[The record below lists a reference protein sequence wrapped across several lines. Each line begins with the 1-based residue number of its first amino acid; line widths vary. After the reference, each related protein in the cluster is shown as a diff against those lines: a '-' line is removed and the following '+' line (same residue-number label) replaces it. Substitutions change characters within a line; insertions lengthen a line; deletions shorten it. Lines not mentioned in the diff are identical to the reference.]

1 MKEYFSHYRALIS
14 LGTPLIIGQ
23 IGVVLQNFADTLMIG
38 HHTTVELAAASLVSN
53 IFILG
58 LLMAMGFALCMTP
71 LIGKAYGQGDTDSIG
86 ATVKNGLAVN
96 TMAAVVLMTVY
107 TVLYFFLD
115 KLGQPAELLPYVR
128 PYYIINLISI
138 PFVCWVNSL
147 KQLFDATTDTKTPMW
162 ILLGGNALN
171 IAGNWMLIYGH
182 CGLPEMGI
190 TGAGLSTL
198 FARVTMFVAIALSFA
213 FSSRHRSEREA
224 FRRCRVNRNGVR
236 SLITLGTPISLQ
248 MGMESGA
255 WSLCSI
261 IVGWI
266 GTNALAGHQIMLT
279 ISQLFFQFYYAL
291 ASAVA
296 IRVSLFHGQHD
307 YTAIRRT
314 AWGGCH
320 LNFMIAIVVS
330 VPVVIFRD
338 SISMLFSSS
347 PQVAAEVAGAIVPL
361 IVYQFSDGLQCT
373 FSNAMR
379 GLAYVRPAMLVAFL
393 SYFVVSLPLA
403 YVFGISIHGGLVGV
417 WFSFPFGLTIAG
429 LLYYHFY
436 HRRLLLLEAK
446 KD

>member
-1 MKEYFSHYRALIS
+1 MRKYFSHYRALVM

-71 LIGKAYGQGDTDSIG
+71 LIGKAYGQGDVDSIG
-86 ATVKNGLAVN
+86 STVKNGLAVN
-96 TMAAVVLMTVY
+96 TLAALVLMAVY
-107 TVLYFFLD
+107 SILYFFLD
-115 KLGQPAELLPYVR
+115 KLGQPDELLPYVR
-128 PYYIINLISI
+128 PYYLINLVSI
-138 PFVCWVNSL
+138 PFVCWVNGL

-171 IAGNWMLIYGH
+171 IVGNWLLIYGH
-182 CGLPEMGI
+182 WGLPEMGI

-198 FARVTMFVAIALSFA
+198 AARVTMFIAIALCFA
-213 FSSRHRSEREA
+213 FSVRHRAERAA
-224 FRRCRVNRNGVR
+224 FRKCRVSRGEMRALVV
-236 SLITLGTPISLQ
+236 LGTPISLQ

-291 ASAVA
+291 ASAVS
-296 IRVSLFHGQHD
+296 IRVSHFHGQHD

-314 AWGGCH
+314 AWAGCH
-320 LNFMIAIVVS
+320 LNFMIAILVS
-330 VPVVIFRD
+330 VPVIIFRGQ
-338 SISMLFSSS
+338 MGFLFTSS
-347 PQVAAEVAGAIVPL
+347 PKVAAEVASTIVPL
-361 IVYQFSDGLQCT
+361 IIYQ
-373 FSNAMR
+373 
-379 GLAYVRPAMLVAFL
+379 PE
-393 SYFVVSLPLA
+393 
-403 YVFGISIHGGLVGV
+403 FGIS
-417 WFSFPFGLTIAG
+417 
-429 LLYYHFY
+429 
-436 HRRLLLLEAK
+436 
-446 KD
+446 

>member
-1 MKEYFSHYRALIS
+1 MKKYLSHYRALVM

-71 LIGKAYGQGDTDSIG
+71 LIGKAYGQGDVDSIG
-86 ATVKNGLAVN
+86 STVKNGLAVN
-96 TMAAVVLMTVY
+96 TLAALVLMVVY

-115 KLGQPAELLPYVR
+115 KLGQPDELLPYVR
-128 PYYIINLISI
+128 PYYLINLVSI
-138 PFVCWVNSL
+138 PFVCWVNGL

-171 IAGNWMLIYGH
+171 IVGNWLLIYGH
-182 CGLPEMGI
+182 WGLPELGI

-198 FARVTMFVAIALSFA
+198 AARVLMFVAIALCFA
-213 FSSRHRSEREA
+213 FSGRHRAERAA
-224 FRRCRVNRNGVR
+224 FRKCRVSRGEMR
-236 SLITLGTPISLQ
+236 SLVVLGTPISLQ

-291 ASAVA
+291 ASAVS
-296 IRVSLFHGQHD
+296 IRVSHFHGQHD

-314 AWGGCH
+314 AWAGCH
-320 LNFMIAIVVS
+320 LNFMIAILVS
-330 VPVVIFRD
+330 VPVIIFREQ
-338 SISMLFSSS
+338 MGFLFTSS
-347 PQVAAEVAGAIVPL
+347 PKVAAEVASAIVPL
-361 IVYQFSDGLQCT
+361 IIYQFSDGLQCT

-379 GLAYVRPAMLVAFL
+379 GLAYVKPVMLVAFL

-403 YVFGISIHGGLVGV
+403 YLFGISLHGGLVGV

-429 LLYYHFY
+429 VLYYYFY
-436 HRRLLLLEAK
+436 HRRLLSLEK
-446 KD
+446 TE

>member
-1 MKEYFSHYRALIS
+1 MKKYFSHYRALIS

-71 LIGKAYGQGDTDSIG
+71 PIGKAYGQGDTDSIG

-224 FRRCRVNRNGVR
+224 FRRCRVNRNGVL

-307 YTAIRRT
+307 YQAIRRT
-314 AWGGCH
+314 AWAGCH

>member
-1 MKEYFSHYRALIS
+1 MKKYFSHYRALIS

-171 IAGNWMLIYGH
+171 IIGNWMLIYGH

-190 TGAGLSTL
+190 TGATL
-198 FARVTMFVAIALSFA
+198 
-213 FSSRHRSEREA
+213 H
-224 FRRCRVNRNGVR
+224 
-236 SLITLGTPISLQ
+236 
-248 MGMESGA
+248 
-255 WSLCSI
+255 
-261 IVGWI
+261 
-266 GTNALAGHQIMLT
+266 
-279 ISQLFFQFYYAL
+279 
-291 ASAVA
+291 
-296 IRVSLFHGQHD
+296 
-307 YTAIRRT
+307 
-314 AWGGCH
+314 
-320 LNFMIAIVVS
+320 
-330 VPVVIFRD
+330 VIC
-338 SISMLFSSS
+338 
-347 PQVAAEVAGAIVPL
+347 P
-361 IVYQFSDGLQCT
+361 
-373 FSNAMR
+373 
-379 GLAYVRPAMLVAFL
+379 
-393 SYFVVSLPLA
+393 
-403 YVFGISIHGGLVGV
+403 
-417 WFSFPFGLTIAG
+417 
-429 LLYYHFY
+429 
-436 HRRLLLLEAK
+436 
-446 KD
+446 

>member
-1 MKEYFSHYRALIS
+1 MRKYLSHYRALIM
-14 LGTPLIIGQ
+14 LGTPLIVGQ

-71 LIGKAYGQGDTDSIG
+71 LIGKAYGQGDVDSIG
-86 ATVKNGLAVN
+86 STVKNGLAVN
-96 TMAAVVLMTVY
+96 TLAALVLMAVY

-115 KLGQPAELLPYVR
+115 KLGQPDELLPYVR
-128 PYYIINLISI
+128 PYYLINLVSI
-138 PFVCWVNSL
+138 PFVCWVNGL

-171 IAGNWMLIYGH
+171 ILGNWLLIYGH
-182 CGLPEMGI
+182 WGLPEMGI

-198 FARVTMFVAIALSFA
+198 VARVLMFIAIALCFT
-213 FSSRHRSEREA
+213 FSGRHRAERAA
-224 FRRCRVNRNGVR
+224 FRKCRVSRSEMR
-236 SLITLGTPISLQ
+236 SLVVLGTPISLQ

-291 ASAVA
+291 ASAVS
-296 IRVSLFHGQHD
+296 IRVSHFHGQHD

-314 AWGGCH
+314 AWAGCH
-320 LNFMIAIVVS
+320 LNFMIAILVS
-330 VPVVIFRD
+330 VPVIIFRER
-338 SISMLFSSS
+338 MGFLFTSS
-347 PQVAAEVAGAIVPL
+347 PKVAAEVASAIVPL
-361 IVYQFSDGLQCT
+361 IIYQFSDGLQCT

-379 GLAYVRPAMLVAFL
+379 GLAYVKPVMLVAFL

-403 YVFGISIHGGLVGV
+403 YLFGISLHGGLVGV
-417 WFSFPFGLTIAG
+417 WFSFPFGLTLAG
-429 LLYYHFY
+429 ALYYHFY
-436 HRRLLLLEAK
+436 HRRLLYLEK
-446 KD
+446 TE

>member
-1 MKEYFSHYRALIS
+1 MRKYFSHYRALVM

-71 LIGKAYGQGDTDSIG
+71 LIGKAYGQGDVDSIG
-86 ATVKNGLAVN
+86 STVKNGLAVN
-96 TMAAVVLMTVY
+96 TLAALVLMAVY
-107 TVLYFFLD
+107 SILYFFLD
-115 KLGQPAELLPYVR
+115 KLGQPDELLPYVR
-128 PYYIINLISI
+128 PYYLINLVSI
-138 PFVCWVNSL
+138 PFVCWVNGL

-171 IAGNWMLIYGH
+171 IVGNWLLIYGH
-182 CGLPEMGI
+182 WGLPEMGI

-198 FARVTMFVAIALSFA
+198 AARVTMFIAIALCFA
-213 FSSRHRSEREA
+213 FSVRHRAERAA
-224 FRRCRVNRNGVR
+224 FRKCRVSRGEMRALVV
-236 SLITLGTPISLQ
+236 LGTPISLQ

-291 ASAVA
+291 ASAVS
-296 IRVSLFHGQHD
+296 IRVSHFHGQHD

-314 AWGGCH
+314 AWAGCH
-320 LNFMIAIVVS
+320 LNFMIAILSVQRWLAVYFQQCDARPGLCQAGDARSLSLLFRGVVAPGLS
-330 VPVVIFRD
+330 LWHQPAWRLGGCVVF
-338 SISMLFSSS
+338 L
-347 PQVAAEVAGAIVPL
+347 PL
-361 IVYQFSDGLQCT
+361 RPHHS
-373 FSNAMR
+373 R
-379 GLAYVRPAMLVAFL
+379 GTLLPFL
-393 SYFVVSLPLA
+393 SPSPAVL
-403 YVFGISIHGGLVGV
+403 G
-417 WFSFPFGLTIAG
+417 
-429 LLYYHFY
+429 
-436 HRRLLLLEAK
+436 
-446 KD
+446 KDRVRALKTE